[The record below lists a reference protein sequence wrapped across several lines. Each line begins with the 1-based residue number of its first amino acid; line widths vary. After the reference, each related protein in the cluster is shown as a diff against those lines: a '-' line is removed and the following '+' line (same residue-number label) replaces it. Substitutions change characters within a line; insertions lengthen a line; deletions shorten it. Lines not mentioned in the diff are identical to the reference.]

1 MKKAIF
7 RAQGRQ
13 LRAAAGEYIT
23 VNRIAGEIGSEHTFS
38 EVLAIESGSKITL
51 GSPYVEGAVVRAE
64 LVENMRG
71 PKLRVLRM
79 RRRKKSRSLLGFRS
93 ELSKLRITAVGKG

>member
-23 VNRIAGEIGSEHTFS
+23 VNRIAGDIGSEHVFS
-38 EVLAIESGSKITL
+38 EVLAIESGGKIAL
-51 GSPYVEGAVVRAE
+51 GAPYLEGAVVRAE

-71 PKLRVLRM
+71 PKLRILRM
-79 RRRKKSRSLLGFRS
+79 RRRKKSRTRMGFRAD
-93 ELSKLRITAVGKG
+93 LSKLRIIAVDKG